1 MTNEQKEQTRKQLHR
16 LLDIVLDT
24 NGFESRSRDETGNQ
38 PTMFFQYYGQVNQIE
53 ISICRNGYET
63 GELSETLLARY
74 LDKADAISDESIA
87 YVEEICKNALTY
99 KTKAEILRA
108 DIINQAAKVERETA
122 RLDEL
127 REQLI
132 ELESGEEK

>member
-1 MTNEQKEQTRKQLHR
+1 MTNEQKEKTREQMHR

-38 PTMFFQYYGQVNQIE
+38 PTMFFRYHGQVNQIE
-53 ISICRNGYET
+53 IDICRNGYET
-63 GELSETLLARY
+63 GELAETLLARY
-74 LDKADAISDESIA
+74 LDKPDAISDESIG
-87 YVEEICKNALTY
+87 YVEEICQNALTHN
-99 KTKAEILRA
+99 TKAEILRA
-108 DIINQAAKVERETA
+108 DIINQAAKVEKETA

-132 ELESGEEK
+132 ELESGEEE